1 MTTKKLTK
9 TLLNTLIIGTLL
21 TACSKN
27 ETSKPAET
35 DVASVAEAQAVPM
48 SAMPADT
55 NNAPA
60 IISDNNTNNDIAND
74 TASTTNDTDIPAET
88 EGGEDNSAME
98 NISEDAEIIDD
109 EPASPNAPQVG
120 ETNDNVNQKVN

>member
-27 ETSKPAET
+27 ETQKPAET

>member
-27 ETSKPAET
+27 ETPKPAET

-55 NNAPA
+55 NNAPV

-74 TASTTNDTDIPAET
+74 TASTTNDTDIPEET